1 MDWTEGPPEEATQQQ
16 PATSAA
22 LPPGVRADPPDFPV
36 RNAADVMQLPIAT
49 ATGDD
54 GVPAASLQAVRL
66 LVSRYGDS
74 CLMVVAT
81 QLPTLGTMLWLN
93 RRAPDRRALFW
104 A

>member
-1 MDWTEGPPEEATQQQ
+1 MDWTEGPPEEATLPE

-36 RNAADVMQLPIAT
+36 RNAADVMQLPT

-54 GVPAASLQAVRL
+54 GAPAASLQPVRL

-93 RRAPDRRALFW
+93 RRAPNRRVLFW

>member
-1 MDWTEGPPEEATQQQ
+1 VLLA
-16 PATSAA
+16 
-22 LPPGVRADPPDFPV
+22 GVRADPPDFPV
-36 RNAADVMQLPIAT
+36 RNASAVMQLPIAT

-54 GVPAASLQAVRL
+54 GAPAASLQPVRL

-93 RRAPDRRALFW
+93 RRAPNRRVLFW